1 MNDDSNSNAHD
12 DEQDR
17 AYDGGV
23 YVVDDDT
30 LRLLEVVVGMIHML
44 SHTQVDEGA
53 RENCAIIAEELAER
67 FALPLE
73 GDIEVEEII
82 SGDEVLY
89 RPRGGVMGDDEPE
102 AEGPAPDEREAL

>member
-1 MNDDSNSNAHD
+1 MNDDSNANEHD
-12 DEQDR
+12 DEHDDGYES
-17 AYDGGV
+17 YDGGI

-53 RENCAIIAEELAER
+53 RENCAIIAEELCER

-73 GDIEVEEII
+73 GDLEVEEII

-102 AEGPAPDEREAL
+102 AEGPAVDAE